1 MLFGYLQGRVVRPLA
16 ENHTLLILCSTTVV
30 VMLGQGVISPVLP
43 LYAQSFGVGT
53 AVIGLSISLF
63 GAARLVANLPAGFL
77 SERYGRRLLLVGG
90 PAITV
95 VGSLLS
101 GLAPDIWL
109 LLLFRF
115 ISGAGSAL
123 YMTGA
128 MVYLVDITTDENR
141 GRLMSIYQGSLL
153 LGVTLGPAIGGFV
166 AAAFGLRSPFFLVA
180 ALAFLA
186 MLWGMVRLPE
196 TGLRVERKPSAAEEK
211 VSLPEPVQ
219 TRHGVILS
227 LLRDPNFLLIS
238 LVSLSI
244 FLTRSGGRLS
254 LVPLVGRNRLDLDAA
269 ELGLI
274 FALSNVVNLLVLLPA
289 GTLADRLGRKRVIV
303 PSLMSTAVAF
313 VLYAVAGDPWVFVL
327 AAVIDGAG
335 LAGVPAAYAADIAPA
350 NLRGVSM
357 GLYRT
362 FGDVGFVAGPVLLGW
377 LADAGGFGRALGL
390 NAAVLLVVAL
400 AFGLLARET
409 LVRAPRAAV
418 VARASEI
425 SGTGD

>member
-1 MLFGYLQGRVVRPLA
+1 MLFGYMRGRVVRPLA
-16 ENHTLLILCSTTVV
+16 ENQTLLILCVTTVV

-53 AVIGLSISLF
+53 AVVGLSISLF

-95 VGSLLS
+95 VGSVLS
-101 GLAPDIWL
+101 GLAPNIWL

-128 MVYLVDITTDENR
+128 MVYLTDITTDENR

-166 AAAFGLRSPFFLVA
+166 AAGFGLRSPFFLVA
-180 ALAFLA
+180 ALALLG
-186 MLWGMVRLPE
+186 MVWGLVRLPE
-196 TGLRVERKPSAAEEK
+196 TGLRVERRLSPAEEK
-211 VSLPEPVQ
+211 VSIPEPVE

-303 PSLMSTAVAF
+303 PSMVATGIAF
-313 VLYAVAGDPWVFVL
+313 ILYAIARDPWVFVL

-335 LAGVPAAYAADIAPA
+335 LAGVPAAYAADIAPPS
-350 NLRGVSM
+350 LRGVSM

-390 NAAVLLVVAL
+390 NAVILIGVGL

-425 SGTGD
+425 SGMGD